1 MGSAQPGQSD
11 VVDWRAR
18 KDWRGWMT
26 NEREQREK
34 AAARRRGERWGICTG
49 RAQRVAEW
57 LGSSLADKA
66 AMNQT
71 NKGHDHTVRYQPQG
85 SLHLASALFALKGKA
100 CIALPSCMV
109 MVSSVSFG
117 ILLLNTRW
125 MDARKTLGSTTHH
138 TLTLTLSLLFL
149 SLSLSPSVPPGLACS
164 ITVLH
169 YHKTNLPSP
178 TPFSLSLSHTH
189 SLSLSPISQPVW
201 WRLTL
206 G

>member
-66 AMNQT
+66 ARIQT
-71 NKGHDHTVRYQPQG
+71 NKGHDHTVRYRPQASG
-85 SLHLASALFALKGKA
+85 HPEFVMFIMCNPKLANR
-100 CIALPSCMV
+100 P
-109 MVSSVSFG
+109 
-117 ILLLNTRW
+117 RE
-125 MDARKTLGSTTHH
+125 
-138 TLTLTLSLLFL
+138 
-149 SLSLSPSVPPGLACS
+149 
-164 ITVLH
+164 
-169 YHKTNLPSP
+169 
-178 TPFSLSLSHTH
+178 
-189 SLSLSPISQPVW
+189 
-201 WRLTL
+201 
-206 G
+206 

>member
-85 SLHLASALFALKGKA
+85 SLHLAPALLALLGKA
-100 CIALPSCMV
+100 GIALPSRMV
-109 MVSSVSFG
+109 MVSSVSYG
-117 ILLLNTRW
+117 IFPLELVPAFSRW
-125 MDARKTLGSTTHH
+125 MAGKLWGRRHTTRFFTHY
-138 TLTLTLSLLFL
+138 
-149 SLSLSPSVPPGLACS
+149 
-164 ITVLH
+164 
-169 YHKTNLPSP
+169 YHKTNLP
-178 TPFSLSLSHTH
+178 TPL
-189 SLSLSPISQPVW
+189 LSLSPISQPVLGK
-201 WRLTL
+201 LTL
-206 G
+206 GWE